1 MDAPGLGRL
10 AEPRCHAHQH
20 ADHRV
25 LRVDVLKSPNITPY
39 AGCMIFWN
47 LAQSRHADEDRQ
59 AVPFLLLRESNPHS
73 QLHKLLTYV
82 QQNLPQSIQQ
92 IADVCLLRSKGRNG
106 SVAVVSFRHKTII
119 SPAAFGREAATVVKV
134 ILTAFVWSGLTYY
147 TLYPAPDG
155 LLVCAVRVPEFLL
168 EIGLFMPDHQVID
181 QPAAERREN
190 QDPDV

>member
-47 LAQSRHADEDRQ
+47 LAQSRHADENRQ

-73 QLHKLLTYV
+73 QLHKLMTYV
-82 QQNLPQSIQQ
+82 QQNLPQSIHQ

-106 SVAVVSFRHKTII
+106 SSLALQKSSTPTAAFERLAVVRQ
-119 SPAAFGREAATVVKV
+119 PWFG
-134 ILTAFVWSGLTYY
+134 
-147 TLYPAPDG
+147 
-155 LLVCAVRVPEFLL
+155 C
-168 EIGLFMPDHQVID
+168 QVLND
-181 QPAAERREN
+181 CFH
-190 QDPDV
+190 